1 MKTIALLCML
11 VDHIGL
17 MFFPQHI
24 LWRMI
29 GRLAM
34 PIFAFGIARGAYYT
48 SSMSQY
54 IKKMLIFALISQIP
68 YWWVETLALGE
79 PFPSLNFNVGFTF
92 LGALLIL
99 AQIQKSQNEV
109 RNLHMVEILMITLIL
124 LLSDLL
130 GFDYGSY
137 GILLVLMC
145 YIIRV
150 KARGRDTILLLM
162 LGYTI
167 LTYLLYLGHIEGF
180 MLQEIGVLGFIIVKQ
195 FESISEKKIGGLFY
209 IFYPIHLLVL
219 CLIKWLM

>member
-48 SSMSQY
+48 SSMPQY
-54 IKKMLIFALISQIP
+54 IKKMLFFSLISQLP

-99 AQIQKSQNEV
+99 AQVQKSQKEM
-109 RNLHMVEILMITLIL
+109 RNLHMVEILMIIFIL

-145 YIIRV
+145 YFIRV
-150 KARGRDTILLLM
+150 KAMGRETILPLM
-162 LGYTI
+162 LGYTF
-167 LTYLLYLGHIEGF
+167 LTYFLYLGHIEGF
-180 MLQEIGVLGFIIVKQ
+180 ILQEIGVLGFIVVKQ
-195 FESISEKKIGGLFY
+195 FENISEKKIGGLFY
-209 IFYPIHLLVL
+209 VFYPVHLLIL